1 MRVQTYENASVM
13 TEILSPST
21 EIQWNPEDN
30 TGQLVFRCER
40 YTFLDGERVGRT
52 PVDPLVVPLAQVFGR
67 VFDTVAGPIPAEV
80 VMLGIKAAFD
90 TLWSEEQERLANTPE
105 VTNGD

>member
-1 MRVQTYENASVM
+1 MRVQTYENASVV
-13 TEILSPST
+13 TEVLAPST

-40 YTFLDGERVGRT
+40 YTFLDGQRVGRT